1 MKKAAEI
8 VTLIGTALNLIVGIL
23 IIVEVGGDHSGGSS
37 TAITITLAVIVVAF
51 SVGIGIGTFLKGLTA
66 SCKNDMLAL
75 AILEILFCSRVG
87 GILYLLTDDSHY
99 GVPVVYDKQKKSKKS
114 GNRYAY
120 DGYEKHLP
128 DDDTKD

>member
-1 MKKAAEI
+1 MKKAADV
-8 VTLIGTALNLIVGIL
+8 VTIIALILNVFAGIGMIIWLSHNAGGSISFAMSLTL
-23 IIVEVGGDHSGGSS
+23 IIVVF
-37 TAITITLAVIVVAF
+37 AF
-51 SVGIGIGTFLKGLTA
+51 SEGIGIGTFLKGLTA
-66 SCKNDMLAL
+66 SRKNDMIVL
-75 AILEILFCSRVG
+75 AILQILFFSRLA
-87 GILYLLTDDSHY
+87 GILYLLTDDSEY